1 MAGSQDSK
9 DVPTPKKQR
18 KTRANATLKR
28 PGDPHETSSPRAP
41 RYEGSPRVPT
51 TLAPALSVGASNDT
65 GTRKPDL
72 DGEEDAAVVG
82 SATAAFR
89 TLSVQ
94 ALDGQVADALGAVAA
109 AARDVQPPSPK
120 KRKAGAPQTAGR
132 GSPPP
137 QRALHDLLAEFGRI
151 ELNADMLAAIQRTES
166 HAALDGAARHSTH
179 HQSPLTLN
187 RAAFERVVGAAR
199 ASLAADLARLRAR
212 AEGNPAQETLLRTYA
227 LRAVARFAE
236 QDWEE
241 EQEGAGDAEP
251 ASDGVEGAAPSLEG
265 EGSAA
270 AVAPVRAL
278 RRGSRPPPPP
288 PQPPPA
294 RADSHASAAA
304 RGRGGTEEDE
314 TAASADSLAARLSSA
329 ALADSVAAPDGEAGR
344 RGSGEVPQASDSVL
358 PAEPAS
364 CEPAPRLRSEAPPRD
379 LRTPDPCMP
388 VGPPAAQRPC
398 CSAQNSVGGERA
410 RPSWDEGSDGA
421 TRGAPDPGSSND
433 ASRVDEASAGRTSA
447 GASSSAGGSSSSS
460 DQQSRA
466 GWGAGGSDPGRT
478 RSDPLVDAPARP
490 RAPTTPSSEA
500 AGALAT
506 SPGGSRAGPSHHR
519 VPPRGQPGAGEWYRP
534 PPRVNQVG
542 GKHAASSC
550 SPSVSLGAEVHKR
563 PRKGALGALLAGP
576 SAGGWCGRERS
587 GELLR
592 RSADAAASAGSV
604 RAPGAGAG
612 GDSPAAAGGEGDAAP
627 SSSSE
632 GSLWASSLV
641 CADLTLND
649 VGSQYWPFRRAGT
662 AAATGGRPGGRD
674 GGRAAGA
681 ASAPDA
687 DRPARTGGGQQAL
700 DPGPAA
706 SSLVDGLVAALGAAI
721 LAAVEAEVGR
731 AALAP
736 GLRSLVAAT
745 AFDDLLRE
753 GSTLQSP
760 ATSSWDGG
768 AR

>member
-1 MAGSQDSK
+1 VAMAGSQDSK

-65 GTRKPDL
+65 GTGKPDL

-82 SATAAFR
+82 S
-89 TLSVQ
+89 
-94 ALDGQVADALGAVAA
+94 
-109 AARDVQPPSPK
+109 
-120 KRKAGAPQTAGR
+120 R

-179 HQSPLTLN
+179 QQSPLTLN

-241 EQEGAGDAEP
+241 EQEGAGDAEL

-270 AVAPVRAL
+270 AVAP
-278 RRGSRPPPPP
+278 
-288 PQPPPA
+288 
-294 RADSHASAAA
+294 
-304 RGRGGTEEDE
+304 
-314 TAASADSLAARLSSA
+314 
-329 ALADSVAAPDGEAGR
+329 
-344 RGSGEVPQASDSVL
+344 
-358 PAEPAS
+358 
-364 CEPAPRLRSEAPPRD
+364 
-379 LRTPDPCMP
+379 
-388 VGPPAAQRPC
+388 
-398 CSAQNSVGGERA
+398 
-410 RPSWDEGSDGA
+410 
-421 TRGAPDPGSSND
+421 
-433 ASRVDEASAGRTSA
+433 
-447 GASSSAGGSSSSS
+447 
-460 DQQSRA
+460 
-466 GWGAGGSDPGRT
+466 
-478 RSDPLVDAPARP
+478 
-490 RAPTTPSSEA
+490 
-500 AGALAT
+500 
-506 SPGGSRAGPSHHR
+506 
-519 VPPRGQPGAGEWYRP
+519 
-534 PPRVNQVG
+534 VG

-563 PRKGALGALLAGP
+563 PRKGALGALLAGS
-576 SAGGWCGRERS
+576 SAGGWWGRERS

-612 GDSPAAAGGEGDAAP
+612 GNLPAAAGGEGGAAP

-674 GGRAAGA
+674 GGRDGGRAAGA
-681 ASAPDA
+681 GGASDA
-687 DRPARTGGGQQAL
+687 DRPARTEEGQQAL

-736 GLRSLVAAT
+736 G
-745 AFDDLLRE
+745 
-753 GSTLQSP
+753 G
-760 ATSSWDGG
+760 
-768 AR
+768 